1 MALDYRFGRFEI
13 DNIQLDAYSS
23 AAIST
28 LMFLVRNTVSLP
40 TNLNI
45 PIIDIFEIIQQ
56 PLVIIDEK
64 CCITYANPAYYRTFR
79 TFKEVTENCL
89 LADVCNG
96 DWNTPALTEELN
108 RSVATG
114 GRMEKFEVSKMFSI
128 LGAKKIVLDMMPVP
142 GTENSNLFMLAFHD
156 ATESPESVW
165 QSLIDSM
172 QGLIYIY
179 DLEQEKVNLINKAS
193 LKSLGYAAAD
203 IEQAAT
209 DLFSHQIHPED
220 LDKIKIH
227 RQDILNLKDSE
238 SAVVEYRI
246 RNGQN
251 KWSHYLSNDLVIS
264 RDSSGKPTR
273 YAGIATDISDIS
285 AANKILTRKNN
296 ALEASNNELYS
307 FSSIASHDLKE
318 PLRKIQMFGNFVME
332 NESHKISDDSNRYLS
347 RMIVAANR
355 MQTLID
361 DLISYSRTDF
371 DKNKFV
377 DSDLNLL
384 LDEVKEELKEAI
396 EESGTTI
403 EITTLGTASILPS
416 QFRQLFINLISN
428 SIKYCKKDCQPI
440 IRIFARVAPLEEIE
454 LLNGAA
460 THPFVKISIEDHGIG
475 FDNVYKSKIFE
486 PFQRLH
492 NRSDYSGT
500 GIGLSICKKIAE
512 NHSGFITAESDEGKG
527 TRFDVYIPIQII

>member
-1 MALDYRFGRFEI
+1 MVDLKLIIFSWMHMRQRQFR
-13 DNIQLDAYSS
+13 
-23 AAIST
+23 
-28 LMFLVRNTVSLP
+28 LMFDVKNTVPLP

-45 PIIDIFEIIQQ
+45 PIIDIFEIIKQ
-56 PLVIIDEK
+56 PLVIIDDK

-79 TFKEVTENCL
+79 TFKEVTENCAL
-89 LADVCNG
+89 TEVCNG
-96 DWNTPALTEELN
+96 DWNIPELTEKLN
-108 RSVATG
+108 RSFVTG
-114 GRMEKFEVSKMFSI
+114 GRMEKFEVSQTFSI
-128 LGAKKIVLDMMPVP
+128 LGPKKMVLDMMPVP
-142 GTENSNLFMLAFHD
+142 GTENPSLFMLAFDD
-156 ATESPESVW
+156 ATASSESVW
-165 QSLIDSM
+165 PSLVDTM
-172 QGLIYIY
+172 HGLIYIY
-179 DLEQEKVNLINKAS
+179 DLEQEKVVFINKTS
-193 LKSLGYAAAD
+193 LASLGYKATD

-209 DLFSHQIHPED
+209 DLFSAQIHPD
-220 LDKIKIH
+220 DRNKIKSH

-238 SAVVEYRI
+238 SAVVEYRLK
-246 RNGQN
+246 NAEH

-264 RDSSGKPTR
+264 RDKSGKPTR
-273 YAGIATDISDIS
+273 YAGIATDISDI
-285 AANKILTRKNN
+285 AVANKILTHKNT
-296 ALEASNNELYS
+296 ALETSNHELYS

-384 LDEVKEELKEAI
+384 LDEVKEELKDAI

-403 EITTLGTASILPS
+403 EIATLGTASILPS

-475 FDNVYKSKIFE
+475 FDNIYKSKIFE

-512 NHSGFITAESDEGKG
+512 NHSGFITAESDKVKG
-527 TRFDVYIPIQII
+527 TRFDVYIPHQTI